1 MKCLRCGNTD
11 PVYFYQDQD
20 VWYCRKCI
28 AFGRV
33 NVTELLPRK
42 QYQRKRHTCH
52 PQLKY
57 PLTPAQK
64 KASDELRRNL
74 TLKQDSLVFACCGA
88 GKTEIVME
96 AIADYL
102 AMGKKVGFAI
112 SRRQVVLE
120 IAERMQEAFPSLSVI
135 AVCEGYTD
143 IVDGDLIICTMHQL
157 YRYHQTFDL
166 LIMDEVDAFPYR
178 GNAILKAI
186 AMHACVGEKI
196 YLTATPDDEMRKEVS
211 AHHLNMV
218 ELFQR
223 PHGYP
228 LIVPEVKRGYSWM
241 QITYL
246 LLFLKSQRKAK
257 IQTLVFVP
265 TIRIAHRLTR
275 FLSLKY
281 ACCAF
286 TSKTENKEKIIKE
299 FHEGAYEFLVATT
312 VLERG
317 ITIKGIYVVIL
328 FADHPVF
335 NEASLIQMIGR
346 VGRSIEM
353 PTGKGLFLCKRKT
366 KDITQCITSLRKM
379 NEGG

>member
-1 MKCLRCGNTD
+1 
-11 PVYFYQDQD
+11 
-20 VWYCRKCI
+20 
-28 AFGRV
+28 
-33 NVTELLPRK
+33 
-42 QYQRKRHTCH
+42 
-52 PQLKY
+52 
-57 PLTPAQK
+57 
-64 KASDELRRNL
+64 
-74 TLKQDSLVFACCGA
+74 
-88 GKTEIVME
+88 
-96 AIADYL
+96 
-102 AMGKKVGFAI
+102 
-112 SRRQVVLE
+112 
-120 IAERMQEAFPSLSVI
+120 
-135 AVCEGYTD
+135 
-143 IVDGDLIICTMHQL
+143 
-157 YRYHQTFDL
+157 
-166 LIMDEVDAFPYR
+166 
-178 GNAILKAI
+178 
-186 AMHACVGEKI
+186 
-196 YLTATPDDEMRKEVS
+196 
-211 AHHLNMV
+211 
-218 ELFQR
+218 
-223 PHGYP
+223 
-228 LIVPEVKRGYSWM
+228 M

-379 NEGG
+379 NEGGYE